1 MNEGCATVLSHTML
15 TAQTEH
21 QCTHKYRVW
30 RRNERDGIVAGA
42 ENEAQ
47 ADDETLPLEAGSR
60 QLSIGPTSWWPRL
73 EGGGPNVLWQG
84 WSGSVMP
91 PLAARTGRGTAY
103 TVRIKPT
110 ICPDV
115 AVGCV

>member
-30 RRNERDGIVAGA
+30 RGNERDGIVAGA

-47 ADDETLPLEAGSR
+47 ADDED
-60 QLSIGPTSWWPRL
+60 
-73 EGGGPNVLWQG
+73 
-84 WSGSVMP
+84 
-91 PLAARTGRGTAY
+91 
-103 TVRIKPT
+103 
-110 ICPDV
+110 C
-115 AVGCV
+115 